1 MKACATGQLL
11 RCPRGLQFGNALD
24 DFLCHRLPIRSRKGY
39 LALIKIL
46 LSTVPEG
53 YFHNTVLRIIAQVFF
68 TNKVNYLPCKITLF
82 LGTFGGYPLIKLKQK
97 LQALGFKSNVRRLNL
112 RRYLF
117 FVRACNA
124 IRVLRRQFIFPCSYN
139 LLQP

>member
-1 MKACATGQLL
+1 MKACAIGQLL

-24 DFLCHRLPIRSRKGY
+24 DFLCHRLPIRSRKGC

-97 LQALGFKSNVRRLNL
+97 LEALWFGFEI
-112 RRYLF
+112 LF
-117 FVRACNA
+117 A
-124 IRVLRRQFIFPCSYN
+124 IASVDSFIECFMRFEEVGRH
-139 LLQP
+139 